1 MAKTPTFAVKSL
13 ADFNRPAIDA
23 EWYKHIDYQDAVDLI
38 RDNIAKAAESFVGIG
53 YYLRFVKEHQLYK
66 DGGYNNIYDFA
77 SSEFG
82 ISQGTTSRYIS
93 MNERFSRNGYS
104 PLLDDKFADF
114 GKSQLQELLSV
125 KDDETLTE
133 VIENRSITPDMTVTE
148 IRQSIK
154 AANNQSK
161 TAKLE
166 KEVEE
171 DIPGQMVIGEF
182 PEYLP
187 DERLNENSQDQE
199 QGTEQKEGIIDGE
212 YREIVEKNEEIV
224 ATSQSTDKGNDKPR
238 KCITGMSKY
247 GSCVC
252 CGVDGIQCCAQCGE
266 DCNNRCGWI
275 PERSDKQETPDDE
288 LSKLRKLLDE
298 KKKELDECAK
308 INAVEPLPEGYV
320 YERKTIVG
328 ALAGML
334 CELEDAAEQPEQES
348 EQPEL
353 PLLKNNDQRKEW
365 LAKYK
370 DWGLW
375 YHDEH
380 IDVNYYKY
388 DFNDGSRLVVTEY
401 PQRHCYWKKGKE
413 DQYYYHLLEKRY
425 KGYGDIVYD
434 RQYNNSTD
442 SETYLVE
449 FLKNLQKGDKKA

>member
-53 YYLRFVKEHQLYK
+53 YYLRFVKEHQLYR

-104 PLLDDKFADF
+104 PLLDEKFADF

-133 VIENRSITPDMTVTE
+133 AIENRSITPDMTVTE

-161 TAKLE
+161 TAKIE

-187 DERLNENSQDQE
+187 DRGLNENSQDQE
-199 QGTEQKEGIIDGE
+199 QGTDQKEGIIDGE
-212 YREIVEKNEEIV
+212 YREIVKKNEEIV
-224 ATSQSTDKGNDKPR
+224 AASQSPDKGNDKPR

-266 DCNNRCGWI
+266 DCNSRCGWL
-275 PERSDKQETPDDE
+275 PERSDKQGTP
-288 LSKLRKLLDE
+288 
-298 KKKELDECAK
+298 
-308 INAVEPLPEGYV
+308 
-320 YERKTIVG
+320 
-328 ALAGML
+328 
-334 CELEDAAEQPEQES
+334 

-353 PLLKNNDQRKEW
+353 PMLKNNDQRKEW

-388 DFNDGSRLVVTEY
+388 DFSDGSRLVVTEY

-413 DQYYYHLLEKRY
+413 DQYYYHLLEKRC
-425 KGYGDIVYD
+425 KGYGGIVYD

>member
-199 QGTEQKEGIIDGE
+199 QGTEQKEGFIDGE

-224 ATSQSTDKGNDKPR
+224 AASQSPDKGNDKPR
-238 KCITGMSKY
+238 KCIAGMSKY

-266 DCNNRCGWI
+266 DCNSRCGWL
-275 PERSDKQETPDDE
+275 PERSDKQGTP
-288 LSKLRKLLDE
+288 
-298 KKKELDECAK
+298 
-308 INAVEPLPEGYV
+308 
-320 YERKTIVG
+320 
-328 ALAGML
+328 
-334 CELEDAAEQPEQES
+334 

-353 PLLKNNDQRKEW
+353 PMLKNNDQRKEW

-388 DFNDGSRLVVTEY
+388 DFSDGSRLVVTEY

-413 DQYYYHLLEKRY
+413 DQYYYHLLEKRC
-425 KGYGDIVYD
+425 KGYGGIVYD

-442 SETYLVE
+442 SEIYLVD
-449 FLKNLQKGDKKA
+449 FIKNLQKGGKKNEENM

>member
-53 YYLRFVKEHQLYK
+53 YYLRFVKEHQLYR

-104 PLLDDKFADF
+104 PLLDEKFADF

-133 VIENRSITPDMTVTE
+133 AIENRSITPDMTVTE

-161 TAKLE
+161 TAKIE

-187 DERLNENSQDQE
+187 DKGLNENSKE

-224 ATSQSTDKGNDKPR
+224 AASQSPDKGNDKPR

-266 DCNNRCGWI
+266 DCNSRCGWL
-275 PERSDKQETPDDE
+275 PERSDKQGTP
-288 LSKLRKLLDE
+288 
-298 KKKELDECAK
+298 
-308 INAVEPLPEGYV
+308 
-320 YERKTIVG
+320 
-328 ALAGML
+328 
-334 CELEDAAEQPEQES
+334 

-353 PLLKNNDQRKEW
+353 PMLKNNDQRKEW

-388 DFNDGSRLVVTEY
+388 DFSDGSRLVVTEY

-413 DQYYYHLLEKRY
+413 DQYYYHLLEKRC
-425 KGYGDIVYD
+425 KGYGGIVYD

>member
-53 YYLRFVKEHQLYK
+53 YYLRFVKEHQLYR

-133 VIENRSITPDMTVTE
+133 VIENRRITPDMTVTE

-187 DERLNENSQDQE
+187 DKGLNENSQK

-224 ATSQSTDKGNDKPR
+224 VASQSPDKGNDKPR
-238 KCITGMSKY
+238 MCITGMSKY

-266 DCNNRCGWI
+266 DCNSRCGWL
-275 PERSDKQETPDDE
+275 PERSDKQGTP
-288 LSKLRKLLDE
+288 
-298 KKKELDECAK
+298 
-308 INAVEPLPEGYV
+308 
-320 YERKTIVG
+320 
-328 ALAGML
+328 
-334 CELEDAAEQPEQES
+334 

-353 PLLKNNDQRKEW
+353 PMLKNNDQRKEW

-388 DFNDGSRLVVTEY
+388 DFSDGSRLVVTEY

-413 DQYYYHLLEKRY
+413 DQYYYHLLEKRC
-425 KGYGDIVYD
+425 KGYGGIVYD

-442 SETYLVE
+442 SETYLVD
-449 FLKNLQKGDKKA
+449 FIKNLQKGGKKNEENM

>member
-13 ADFNRPAIDA
+13 ADFNRPAIDS
-23 EWYKHIDYQDAVDLI
+23 EWYKHINYQDAIDLI
-38 RDNIAKAAESFVGIG
+38 KDNITKAAESFVGIG
-53 YYLRFVKEHQLYK
+53 YYLRFVKEHGLYK
-66 DGGYNNIYDFA
+66 EGGYNNIYEF
-77 SSEFG
+77 SYHEFG
-82 ISQGTTSRYIS
+82 ISQGTTSRYIK
-93 MNERFSRNGYS
+93 MNERFSRKGNS

-125 KDDETLTE
+125 KDDEALTE
-133 VIENRSITPDMTVTE
+133 AIENRSITPDMTVTE

-154 AANNQSK
+154 AANDQSE
-161 TAKLE
+161 TLKLE
-166 KEVEE
+166 QDIEE
-171 DIPGQMVIGEF
+171 DIPGQMIIEDF

-187 DERLNENSQDQE
+187 DKSLNEDSHDRE
-199 QGTEQKEGIIDGE
+199 QRVEEKKSIIDGE
-212 YREIVEKNEEIV
+212 YREIE
-224 ATSQSTDKGNDKPR
+224 
-238 KCITGMSKY
+238 
-247 GSCVC
+247 
-252 CGVDGIQCCAQCGE
+252 
-266 DCNNRCGWI
+266 
-275 PERSDKQETPDDE
+275 
-288 LSKLRKLLDE
+288 E
-298 KKKELDECAK
+298 KKDE
-308 INAVEPLPEGYV
+308 I
-320 YERKTIVG
+320 
-328 ALAGML
+328 
-334 CELEDAAEQPEQES
+334 
-348 EQPEL
+348 PEL

-365 LAKYK
+365 LEKYK

-442 SETYLVE
+442 SETYLVN

>member
-199 QGTEQKEGIIDGE
+199 QGTEQKEGFIDGE

-224 ATSQSTDKGNDKPR
+224 AASQSPDKGNDKTR
-238 KCITGMSKY
+238 
-247 GSCVC
+247 
-252 CGVDGIQCCAQCGE
+252 
-266 DCNNRCGWI
+266 
-275 PERSDKQETPDDE
+275 ERSDRQGTP
-288 LSKLRKLLDE
+288 
-298 KKKELDECAK
+298 
-308 INAVEPLPEGYV
+308 
-320 YERKTIVG
+320 
-328 ALAGML
+328 
-334 CELEDAAEQPEQES
+334 

-353 PLLKNNDQRKEW
+353 PMLKNNDQRKEW
-365 LAKYK
+365 LVKYK

-388 DFNDGSRLVVTEY
+388 DFSDGSRLVVTEY

-413 DQYYYHLLEKRY
+413 DQYYYHLLEKRC

-434 RQYNNSTD
+434 RQYNNSAD